1 MPPPFAQDLNGRHL
15 KNRAFF
21 NDFAK
26 GQQRRKKHEI
36 QIVYNMDDAP
46 FVLRYEQETI
56 QKFITYTFS
65 FYLTLSISL
74 KKVDIGSD

>member
-1 MPPPFAQDLNGRHL
+1 MATEGVTLSGIP
-15 KNRAFF
+15 RAGGGLY
-21 NDFAK
+21 A
-26 GQQRRKKHEI
+26 
-36 QIVYNMDDAP
+36 DDAP

-74 KKVDIGSD
+74 KKS